1 MTTDS
6 PARPGLV
13 VADWRPLLKNTLRGF
28 ATVTLPNGLT
38 ISEIAV
44 HVKDQRSWASFPG
57 KPLTGRDGT
66 PLLDPGTGK
75 QRYSVLLSWPDR
87 PTANRFSGAV
97 IDAVEAKHPGAV
109 LR

>member
-1 MTTDS
+1 MQNDTQT
-6 PARPGLV
+6 RPGLV

-44 HVKDQRSWASFPG
+44 HVKDQRSWVSFPG

-66 PLLDPGTGK
+66 PLLDPATGK
-75 QRYSVLLSWPDR
+75 QRYSLLLSWPDR
-87 PTANRFSGAV
+87 ATAERFSVAV
-97 IDAVEAKHPGAV
+97 IGAIEAKHPGAV
-109 LR
+109 RP